1 MNLPKGW
8 KLLQLKEICDLQNGY
23 AFKSTDYVNASN
35 TLNCRMSSIR
45 PNGVFDLTHNP
56 KFLPDFY
63 AEKYSNYLL
72 KDGDVIIAMTDMAT
86 EAKILGVPT
95 IVKTEGKQLLLNQRV
110 GKLIIKKPDL
120 IFFPYLKYVL
130 NRKETRLYFLKF
142 SGGGLQINLGKNDL
156 LSVKIPL
163 PPIASQRR
171 IADILDKADEI
182 IRKRKEAIALTEQL
196 QKSIFLDMFG
206 DPVTNPKGWDVVT
219 LEQVAEK
226 EKGAI
231 KCGPFGS
238 QLLIS
243 EFQDIGIP
251 VYGIDNVQ
259 KNEFI
264 WAKPKFITREKY
276 QQLRAFSIKSNDVL
290 ISRTGTVGRTCIAP
304 PNIPESIIGANLLKV
319 SLDQNK
325 MSSKYLSYA
334 LSYSEFLIQE
344 IKNISPGATVPVFN
358 TSNLKSLKLANP
370 PIDLQIK
377 FNLIINKI
385 QEKIGKQGKYLQES
399 ENLFNSLLQKA
410 FKGEL

>member
-1 MNLPKGW
+1 MELVRLEN
-8 KLLQLKEICDLQNGY
+8 ICDI
-23 AFKSTDYVNASN
+23 KSGGTPSRKEKDNYGGLIPWAKISDIEASN
-35 TLNCRMSSIR
+35 GNLFTTEETITEKGLKAIHNRIFDKGTLLFAMYGSVGKIAFTQVKVSTNQAILGINIKDESKLYDRYLYYWLLR
-45 PNGVFDLTHNP
+45 KKHEFLHLANGVTQ
-56 KFLPDFY
+56 K
-63 AEKYSNYLL
+63 
-72 KDGDVIIAMTDMAT
+72 
-86 EAKILGVPT
+86 
-95 IVKTEGKQLLLNQRV
+95 
-110 GKLIIKKPDL
+110 
-120 IFFPYLKYVL
+120 
-130 NRKETRLYFLKF
+130 
-142 SGGGLQINLGKNDL
+142 NLSTTFVRNL
-156 LSVKIPL
+156 EIPL

>member
-1 MNLPKGW
+1 MKKV
-8 KLLQLKEICDLQNGY
+8 KLDNYVDILSGF
-23 AFKSTDYVNASN
+23 AFKSSQFNDNKRGLPIV
-35 TLNCRMSSIR
+35 RIR
-45 PNGVFDLTHNP
+45 NVKPAFSETYYDGEFNE
-56 KFLPDFY
+56 KFLLNNGDILIGMDGEFNC
-63 AEKYSNYLL
+63 EKWQ
-72 KDGDVIIAMTDMAT
+72 G
-86 EAKILGVPT
+86 
-95 IVKTEGKQLLLNQRV
+95 GKALLNQRV
-110 GKLIIKKPDL
+110 CRIKSISDFLDDQYLFYYLSPVLKIIEGKSNFVTVKH
-120 IFFPYLKYVL
+120 
-130 NRKETRLYFLKF
+130 
-142 SGGGLQINLGKNDL
+142 
-156 LSVKIPL
+156 LSVKQIQEIKIPL